1 MAAETLDF
9 ETFMYASLTH
19 DWITH
24 KPASFEYNLE
34 KDKTV
39 QWGQDAWRLRFHQ
52 QSLQYVQWLYQIEML

>member
-9 ETFMYASLTH
+9 ETAGNIFMCASLTH

-24 KPASFEYNLE
+24 KPSSFEYNLE

-52 QSLQYVQWLYQIEML
+52 QSL

>member
-52 QSLQYVQWLYQIEML
+52 QSL